1 MSPISERPDRNFLV
15 MPDDASSS
23 HSAPSSDRR
32 SSSRSPGAEDGLVS
46 SGTSS
51 LGRLRDLVFDTV
63 AHHLPES
70 NGEAPSIEEPPERTG
85 NYARWLPVLRALPW
99 VLAALFALSFA
110 WDFPGVTVRVAGY
123 SILLEDL
130 LRYTTVSGLIGFGT
144 NWLAITMLFR
154 PRQERPLLGQG
165 LVPSQRERVAYRL
178 AQAVSDEL
186 INKRIIME
194 KIRESGL
201 AAQYRDLL
209 VAVAG
214 DVVTDDAVR
223 HELKTLLRSVLRDVL
238 STPSVQD
245 RIADFTA
252 EQMERNAEGLPGVAL
267 RTYRLFGEDDFQE
280 RLRDATRSLPEAIDP
295 LLDEVDPVLDRI
307 PAHLERHGDAI
318 EELLTELILR
328 LVDTLDVERIVFE
341 NVRAYDE
348 RQLEMLLRRT
358 TNEQLNY
365 IKYLGAVLGVIGG
378 LIIWAPAPALAFFT
392 ILGLGIYGVDEALY
406 RTRSSADAP

>member
-1 MSPISERPDRNFLV
+1 LSDGAS
-15 MPDDASSS
+15 DDGSTL
-23 HSAPSSDRR
+23 
-32 SSSRSPGAEDGLVS
+32 PGTA
-46 SGTSS
+46 S
-51 LGRLRDLVFDTV
+51 LGRLRDLVLDTV
-63 AHHLPES
+63 AHHFPA
-70 NGEAPSIEEPPERTG
+70 GDDEAENIEEPPKRTG
-85 NYARWLPVLRALPW
+85 SYARWLPVLRALPW
-99 VLAALFALSFA
+99 VLGALFALSFA
-110 WDFPGVTVRVAGY
+110 WDFPGVTLTVAGY

-130 LRYTTVSGLIGFGT
+130 MRYTTVSGLIGFGT

-154 PRQERPLLGQG
+154 PRQERPIVGQG
-165 LVPSQRERVAYRL
+165 LVPAQRERVAFRL

-186 INKRIIME
+186 INKRIIMQ

-209 VAVAG
+209 VSVAG
-214 DVVTDDAVR
+214 DVVTDDDVR
-223 HELKTLLRSVLRDVL
+223 DELKAMLRTVLRDVL
-238 STPSVQD
+238 STPTVQD

-267 RTYRLFGEDDFQE
+267 RTYRLFGEDDFQA
-280 RLRDATRSLPEAIDP
+280 RLREATRNLPAAIDP
-295 LLDEVDPVLDRI
+295 LLDELDPVLDRI

-328 LVDTLDVERIVFE
+328 FVGTIDIERIVFE

-348 RQLEMLLRRT
+348 QQLEMLLRRT

-378 LIIWAPAPALAFFT
+378 LIIWAPAAALAFFT
-392 ILGLGIYGVDEALY
+392 VVGLAIYAVDEVLFRA
-406 RTRSSADAP
+406 RPAPEAS

>member
-1 MSPISERPDRNFLV
+1 VL
-15 MPDDASSS
+15 
-23 HSAPSSDRR
+23 
-32 SSSRSPGAEDGLVS
+32 
-46 SGTSS
+46 
-51 LGRLRDLVFDTV
+51 DTV

-70 NGEAPSIEEPPERTG
+70 SEEDPVIEEPPKRTG
-85 NYARWLPVLRALPW
+85 SYAQWLPVLRALPW
-99 VLAALFALSFA
+99 ILGALFGLSFV
-110 WDFPGVTVRVAGY
+110 WDFPGVTVSVAGY
-123 SILLEDL
+123 SIVLEDL

-154 PRQERPLLGQG
+154 PREERPILGQG

-214 DVVTDDAVR
+214 DVVTDDEVR
-223 HELKTLLRSVLRDVL
+223 HELKILLRGVLRDVL

-252 EQMERNAEGLPGVAL
+252 EQMEQNAEGLPGVAL
-267 RTYRLFGEDDFQE
+267 RTYRLFGEDDFQK
-280 RLRDATRSLPEAIDP
+280 RLREATRRLPEAIDP
-295 LLDEVDPVLDRI
+295 LLDEMNPVLDRL
-307 PAHLERHGDAI
+307 PAYLERHGTTI
-318 EELLTELILR
+318 EEILTELILR
-328 LVDTLDVERIVFE
+328 LVDTLDVQRIVFE

-348 RQLEMLLRRT
+348 QQLEMLLRRT

-365 IKYLGAVLGVIGG
+365 IKYLGAVLGIIGG
-378 LIIWAPAPALAFFT
+378 LIIWAPAAALAVVTTLGFT
-392 ILGLGIYGVDEALY
+392 IYAVDEALF
-406 RTRSSADAP
+406 RTR